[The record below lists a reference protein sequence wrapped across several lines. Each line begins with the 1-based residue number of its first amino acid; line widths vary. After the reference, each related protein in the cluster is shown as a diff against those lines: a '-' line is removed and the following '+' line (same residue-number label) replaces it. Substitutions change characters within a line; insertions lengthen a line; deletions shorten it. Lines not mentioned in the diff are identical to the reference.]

1 MIKQQTRQLSY
12 FGVIAIMAV
21 AMLGWYPT
29 SDLATRVLGAL
40 QTYMQSYPPEKVYI
54 MTDKPHYAVGENLWL
69 KGWLVNGADHYP
81 NSPSKILYV
90 DLVSPEGEVV
100 LNQTLRIN
108 EGVMNGDFYLPHELR
123 SGQYTLRAYTKWMR
137 NFNPDYFFHREIQI
151 ANGTLPAAQSMSPS
165 SQLAVRF
172 FPEGGE
178 WVDGLPATL
187 GVEARHA
194 DGSMVSELMLDIVNA
209 SGTNVAQIA
218 IDSTGLGRVD
228 LVADRNAGY
237 RAVVRSSD
245 DGRYA
250 GQSFDL
256 PAPVDT
262 GFQLRIDASRES
274 DISIQIQNNLDNSF
288 EVQDILVLGHVR
300 GIVFYAA
307 VGKTDREIFT
317 ANIDRDRFPPGIIQ
331 FTVFTEAGTPVAER
345 LVYNP
350 DRYPLNVTFETD
362 KTSYT
367 LRDRI
372 ELSLRVTDMDGEP
385 VDGNL
390 ALSVTDVSQVSW
402 SPFAMDIRNYLQLA
416 SDLDAPLRDVGFY
429 DGTEQSSLKYADLL
443 MLTRGWR
450 RFDWQ
455 QVLRN
460 EGPSITY
467 PIEQGLTIS
476 GSVTNKQNRRLV
488 ADQNVILALLGDVKE
503 FYDMNTDES
512 GHFEF
517 NDLLFPDSTEVLVQ
531 TIDSRKRRHYDI
543 ALDSIA
549 TIDPRKRSVLVP
561 YRMDLNEAYRDY
573 LNLSRTREQID
584 RSFGLSN
591 DVRML
596 GEVTVTAEREA
607 LPPPQRRS
615 LLVEA
620 DRVIKAEDVGGYASN
635 PLDMLRGRT
644 AAFRVTGVGRD
655 MTVTFN
661 RGISWGGDPVP
672 LFILDGMEVDLMT
685 LVSIPASNVE
695 SIELLTDV
703 SSLAVYGSR
712 GGNGVI
718 AVNTK
723 PGGAVFAAR
732 EGIINRAFAGYY
744 IPRVFYAPDY
754 TEQLPIHQKP
764 DSRST
769 IWWEPNVILNSSGS
783 AAISFW
789 TSDDTGP
796 RFMKRSTRYMVKVEG
811 MTSTGR
817 PIVGSKYIEVR

>member
-1 MIKQQTRQLSY
+1 MRSVCY
-12 FGVIAIMAV
+12 FGTVAAV
-21 AMLGWYPT
+21 ALFILGLYPS

-40 QTYMQSYPPEKVYI
+40 QAYMQMYPPEKVYI
-54 MTDKPHYAVGENLWL
+54 MTDKPHYSVGENLWM
-69 KGWLVNGADHYP
+69 KGWLVNGADHFP

-90 DLVSPEGEVV
+90 DLVTPDGEIA
-100 LNQTLRIN
+100 LSQTLRIN
-108 EGVMNGDFYLPHELR
+108 EGVMNGDFFLPHELS
-123 SGQYTLRAYTKWMR
+123 SGLYTIRAYTKWMR
-137 NFNPDYFFHREIQI
+137 NFSPDFFFQREIHI
-151 ANGTLPAAQSMSPS
+151 GNTANPGNVDDNRLPN
-165 SQLAVRF
+165 LNVRF

-178 WVDGLPATL
+178 WVDGLTATF
-187 GVEARHA
+187 GVEARHS
-194 DGSMVSELMLDIVNA
+194 DGTSVSELLLDIMDD
-209 SGTNVAQIA
+209 SGSKIA
-218 IDSTGLGRVD
+218 EVRIDSTGLARFE
-228 LVADRNAGY
+228 LQADRKVGY
-237 RAVVRSSD
+237 RAVVRNSSD
-245 DGRYA
+245 GRFI
-250 GQSFDL
+250 GQTFSL
-256 PAPVDT
+256 PEPIAT
-262 GFQLRIDASRES
+262 GFHLRVDAIRER
-274 DISIQIQNNLDNSF
+274 DIALQIQNNLDDSF
-288 EVQDILVLGHVR
+288 EVQDILVLGQVR
-300 GIVFYAA
+300 GIVYYAA
-307 VGKTDREIFT
+307 VGKTDRDEFS

-331 FTVFTEAGTPVAER
+331 FTVFTESGLPVAER

-350 DRYPLNVTFETD
+350 DRYPLNVAFETNKD
-362 KTSYT
+362 QYT
-367 LRDRI
+367 TRDRV
-372 ELSLRVTDMDGEP
+372 ELSMRVTDANGEP

-390 ALSVTDVSQVSW
+390 TLSVTDASQVKW
-402 SPFAMDIRNYLQLA
+402 SPHSVDIRSYLQIA
-416 SDLDAPLRDVGFY
+416 SDLDGYLKDIGFY
-429 DGTEQSSLKYADLL
+429 DGADDVSREYADKL

-455 QVLRN
+455 QVMHN
-460 EGPSITY
+460 EGPTLAY

-476 GSVTNKQNRRLV
+476 GSVVNKQNKRLV

-512 GHFEF
+512 GRFEF
-517 NDLLFPDSTEVLVQ
+517 NDLLYPDSTDVLVQ

-543 ALDSIA
+543 LLDSII
-549 TIDPRKRSVLVP
+549 TVDPRTRPAVIP
-561 YRMDLNEAYRDY
+561 YRTDPNDIYREY
-573 LNLSRTREQID
+573 LSLSRTREQID

-596 GEVTVTAEREA
+596 GEVTVTAERVT

-620 DRVIKAEDVGGYASN
+620 DKVIKAEDVGGYASN
-635 PLDMLRGRT
+635 PLEMLRGRS
-644 AAFRVTGVGRD
+644 AAFTVTGVGRD

-661 RGISWGGDPVP
+661 RGISWGGNPVP

-744 IPRVFYAPDY
+744 IPREFYAPDY
-754 TEQLPIHQKP
+754 SEQLPIHAKP

-769 IWWEPNVILNSSGS
+769 IWWEPNVILNVNGYASV
-783 AAISFW
+783 SFW

-796 RFMKRSTRYMVKVEG
+796 RFSNNPTRYAVRVEG
-811 MTSTGR
+811 LTSTGR
-817 PIVGSKYIEVR
+817 PIVGIGYIDVQ